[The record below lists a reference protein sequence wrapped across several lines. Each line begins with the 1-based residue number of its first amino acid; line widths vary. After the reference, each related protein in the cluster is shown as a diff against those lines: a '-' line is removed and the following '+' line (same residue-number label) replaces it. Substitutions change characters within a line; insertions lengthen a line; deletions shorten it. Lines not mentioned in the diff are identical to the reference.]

1 MLKEREMARSNALGS
16 KVIAGIVAGA
26 LAISPVS
33 GAWAQAAAHPST
45 SQAAVVPAPTAA
57 ELASAKKHYAEGE
70 KKFKAGD
77 FAGALPEFVSANEV
91 KSTAQAERYI
101 GLCED
106 SLGHYA
112 RAAEW
117 YEKFLAHVPDKLAAA
132 GEEAR
137 KRLSEIR
144 AMKVKVHIASNPP
157 GASVAIDDEA
167 VPGATPLDA
176 DLSPGHHRVKLTAQ
190 GRLPAE
196 KAIDLA
202 LGTTQTVSADL
213 EAEPPPAPP
222 PVPVV
227 AAVPAPAPM
236 PVAPP
241 PPEPR
246 SKLPAFITGGLAVA
260 AAAVGTVF
268 GVMALNDK
276 SNFDKNPTTA
286 TADDGD
292 THSLIA
298 DMAFGIAITFGV
310 TSAVLFLTKD
320 EPPAATSSTTS
331 SPRTAESASVRAASA
346 LTVTPT
352 PIVGPHSGGA
362 GVLVRF

>member
-77 FAGALPEFVSANEV
+77 FAGALLEFVSANEV

-117 YEKFLAHVPDKLAAA
+117 YDKFLAHVPDKLAAA

-144 AMKVKVHIASNPP
+144 AMKVRCTSHRIPP

-196 KAIDLA
+196 KAIDWPLA
-202 LGTTQTVSADL
+202 PRRPFRPTSRPSRRPRRLRPRSL
-213 EAEPPPAPP
+213 PRSRHRRPCPRP
-222 PVPVV
+222 
-227 AAVPAPAPM
+227 
-236 PVAPP
+236 PP

-260 AAAVGTVF
+260 AAAW
-268 GVMALNDK
+268 ARCL
-276 SNFDKNPTTA
+276 A
-286 TADDGD
+286 
-292 THSLIA
+292 
-298 DMAFGIAITFGV
+298 
-310 TSAVLFLTKD
+310 
-320 EPPAATSSTTS
+320 
-331 SPRTAESASVRAASA
+331 
-346 LTVTPT
+346 
-352 PIVGPHSGGA
+352 
-362 GVLVRF
+362 